1 MSGCCPICG
10 NQFGYGISID
20 GICEECYIN
29 QQIPPE
35 PKVEEWEYSFNSKEE
50 YEKYWEEEYEKY
62 RQECFENRG
71 NTK

>member
-10 NQFGYGISID
+10 NHFEYGIVID

-35 PKVEEWEYSFNSKEE
+35 PKVEEWEYYGFNSKEE
-50 YEKYWEEEYEKY
+50 YEKYW
-62 RQECFENRG
+62 QEWFENRE